1 AALLM
6 CMCSAI
12 SAKALDRIWRNAFIS
27 ERADFDE
34 RYFPGLKRSATNAP
48 VPAAPAPAAAH

>member
-1 AALLM
+1 M

-12 SAKALDRIWRNAFIS
+12 SAKALDRIWRNAFLS

-48 VPAAPAPAAAH
+48 APPAVPAAPA